1 MTTTAQEQAKLTI
14 EQITSYDEGLIA
26 PVRSLLGQLTSQPI
40 TFGEE
45 ELRRLLDDHSSHLFV
60 AKEQGEVVG
69 MLTLGTDLSP
79 TSRKVWV
86 EDVVVDSAFRSRGYG
101 RALIDHAIDYCEL
114 HFAPCT
120 LMLTSNPTRK
130 EANAL
135 YRTSGFEQK
144 ITNVYKK
151 NCLQNE

>member
-1 MTTTAQEQAKLTI
+1 
-14 EQITSYDEGLIA
+14 
-26 PVRSLLGQLTSQPI
+26 
-40 TFGEE
+40 
-45 ELRRLLDDHSSHLFV
+45 
-60 AKEQGEVVG
+60 
-69 MLTLGTDLSP
+69 MLTLGTYLSP

-114 HFAPCT
+114 HLAPCT

-135 YRTSGFEQK
+135 YRKSGFEQK
-144 ITNVYKK
+144 ITNVYKL
-151 NCLQNE
+151 NCPQK